1 MTKERAEIKEIT
13 KTIVKKYKPEKI
25 ILFGSFAWG
34 KPGPD
39 SDVDLLVIKDTN
51 NARLLARKIDGSIP
65 RRSLPIDVLVYT
77 PEEAERSVN
86 EYKNLFIEDILRN
99 GKILYSKTRNKPVIF
114 LPKRPLKILH

>member
-51 NARLLARKIDGSIP
+51 NARLLARQIDGSIP
-65 RRSLPIDVLVYT
+65 RKSLPIDVLVYT